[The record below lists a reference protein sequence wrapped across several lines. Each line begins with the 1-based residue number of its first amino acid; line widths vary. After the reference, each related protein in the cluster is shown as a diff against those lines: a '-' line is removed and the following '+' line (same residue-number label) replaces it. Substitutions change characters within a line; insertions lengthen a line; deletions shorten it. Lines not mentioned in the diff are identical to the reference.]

1 VGARI
6 DRVELRRVALPLV
19 APFRTATV
27 DLTERE
33 VLLVRVWADGVEGW
47 GECGAL
53 PDPGYTAEYVDGA
66 HRILR
71 DHLGP
76 RVLAAGAVDAGS
88 LGAVLAPVHGHP
100 MAKAALE
107 LALLDAE
114 LRSAG
119 VSLAARLGG
128 SRDQVECGVSVGRFS
143 VPELLEQVANYVAD
157 GYRRVKL
164 KVLPGYDVEPV
175 AAVRARSPD
184 VALWADAN
192 GSYSLDDVD
201 VLRALD
207 AFGLGL
213 LEQPLPDDDIL
224 GNAAVAREIA
234 SPVCL
239 DESLT
244 SARATEHAIDLG
256 ACAVANIKA
265 ARVGGSLEAVRVHDV
280 CVARGVPAWCGGM
293 LETGIGRAANV
304 ALASLPGFTLP
315 GDLSAS
321 NRYFARDVI
330 TEPFALAPDGTMAV
344 PTGPGLGVE
353 IDLDY
358 LDAVTLEVEVLS
370 RD

>member
-27 DLTERE
+27 DLTLRE
-33 VLLVRVWADGVEGW
+33 VLLVRVWADGIEGW

-71 DHLGP
+71 DHLVP
-76 RVLAAGAVDAGS
+76 RVLAAGAVDGGS
-88 LGAVLAPVHGHP
+88 LGSVLAPVHGHP

-107 LALLDAE
+107 LAVLDAE
-114 LRSAG
+114 LRAAG

-128 SRDQVECGVSVGRFS
+128 SRDRVECGVSVGRFP
-143 VPELLEQVANYVAD
+143 VPELLEQVAGYVAD

-164 KVLPGYDVEPV
+164 KILPGGDVEPLR
-175 AAVRARSPD
+175 AVRAQFPD

-192 GSYSLDDVD
+192 GSYTRDDVD
-201 VLRALD
+201 ALRALD
-207 AFGLGL
+207 EFDLGL
-213 LEQPLPDDDIL
+213 LEQPLPDDDLL
-224 GNAAVAREIA
+224 GNAAVASAIV

-239 DESLT
+239 DESIT
-244 SARATEHAIDLG
+244 SHRVAETAMDLRACSII
-256 ACAVANIKA
+256 NIKA
-265 ARVGGSLEAVRVHDV
+265 ARVGGLFEAVRVHDD
-280 CVARGVPAWCGGM
+280 CRRRDVPVWCGGM
-293 LETGIGRAANV
+293 LETGIGRAANL

-321 NRYFARDVI
+321 DRYFARDVI
-330 TEPFALAPDGTMAV
+330 TDPFTLALDGTMAV

-353 IDLDY
+353 VDLDY
-358 LDAVTLEVEVLS
+358 LDAVTLDREVLTP
-370 RD
+370 